1 MIIKFKLIDTM
12 SMLLRENIR
21 FVVSGKAK
29 LHLWFISTYPYKM
42 HTLQENCLIAKVV
55 GVQ

>member
-1 MIIKFKLIDTM
+1 M

-29 LHLWFISTYPYKM
+29 LHLWFISTYLYKNA
-42 HTLQENCLIAKVV
+42 HLARKLLDC
-55 GVQ
+55 